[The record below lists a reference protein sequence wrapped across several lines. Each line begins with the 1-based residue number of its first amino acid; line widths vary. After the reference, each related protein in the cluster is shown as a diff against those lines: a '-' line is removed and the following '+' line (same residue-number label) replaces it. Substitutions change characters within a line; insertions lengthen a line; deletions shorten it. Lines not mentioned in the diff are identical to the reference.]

1 MKQLLIEAR
10 AINFN
15 DKDMLCI
22 WFRTVIYNDVLE
34 YTANYG
40 NQQWDNQKLGVALS
54 TSYSDGIVFNHMAV
68 LKVTMQRLAIWLT
81 N

>member
-15 DKDMLCI
+15 DKDML

-40 NQQWDNQKLGVALS
+40 NQQ
-54 TSYSDGIVFNHMAV
+54 
-68 LKVTMQRLAIWLT
+68 
-81 N
+81 